1 MNKKYTDKELKTV
14 ASQLA
19 CPSGDFGIEIASK
32 MGETNGEL
40 IKKTIDNLML
50 LPSRNILEIGHGN
63 TKHLH
68 YLFSKESNIEYCGL
82 EISKLMDEQAH
93 AVNSKYIKNKKA
105 SFYMY
110 NGRDIPFE
118 DNKFDKIF
126 TVNTIY
132 FWKYPHQ
139 FINEISRVLKKD
151 GTLTIS
157 LIKNESMKKL
167 PFTKFGFKLYNCHDI
182 KTLIKSSALKVNE
195 IVSGTEKVISNTGK
209 LVNRE
214 YLIMSLQ
221 K

>member
-1 MNKKYTDKELKTV
+1 MNKKYTEKELKAV
-14 ASQLA
+14 AFQLSY
-19 CPSGDFGIEIASK
+19 PTGDFGIEVANQMSK
-32 MGETNGEL
+32 TNGNL
-40 IKKTIDNLML
+40 IKMTIDNLML
-50 LPSRNILEIGHGN
+50 LPNHNILEIGHGN
-63 TKHLH
+63 AKHLH
-68 YLFSKESNIEYCGL
+68 YLFSKTTNIEYNGL
-82 EISKLMDEQAH
+82 EISKLMNEEAR
-93 AVNSKYIKNKKA
+93 VENLKLIKNKKA

-139 FINEISRVLKKD
+139 FINEISRVLKKN
-151 GTLTIS
+151 GVLTIS
-157 LIKNESMKKL
+157 LIKSESMKKL

-182 KTLIKSSALKVNE
+182 KALIKSSALKVNE
-195 IVSGTEKVISNTGK
+195 IVSGTEKVINNTGE